1 MLFWIM
7 KNRLQAHN
15 FQKESKSH
23 YKLSLKTSVQWT
35 VEAFGLIFVT
45 EVLWT

>member
-7 KNRLQAHN
+7 KYRLQTHN
-15 FQKESKSH
+15 FQKEPKSH

-35 VEAFGLIFVT
+35 AEAFGLTFVI

>member
-7 KNRLQAHN
+7 KYRLQTHI
-15 FQKESKSH
+15 FQKEPKSH

-35 VEAFGLIFVT
+35 VEAFGLTFVI